1 MSKLVEELK
10 NKLDSMTQEELDEEW
25 KKLEKW
31 NNVGPTVEEYFEGLK
46 KYGLYP
52 KELDNESNIS

>member
-1 MSKLVEELK
+1 MSKILEELK
-10 NKLDSMTQEELDEEW
+10 KKLDSMTQEELNDE
-25 KKLEKW
+25 LEKLKHY
-31 NNVGPTVEEYFEGLK
+31 NDIGPIVDEYFESLK